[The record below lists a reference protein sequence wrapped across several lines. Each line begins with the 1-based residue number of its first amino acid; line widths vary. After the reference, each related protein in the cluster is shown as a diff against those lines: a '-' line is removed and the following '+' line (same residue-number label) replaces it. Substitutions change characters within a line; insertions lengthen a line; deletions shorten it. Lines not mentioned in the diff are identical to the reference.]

1 MVQTNH
7 NDSSYFKTNLIGT
20 QMHTINTPFFPSAA
34 IPDLIANTLE
44 VNALRVGLWSAWGSM
59 NHTPQTTTPSR
70 GQPPVQ
76 YSSPQQYHLLHILRP
91 FSRCMN
97 CNFNCTSIDMNTCKI
112 ILLDS
117 KTLQCNICNSFINNL
132 IFFILPILLLLLF
145 LFFFL
150 LLYATLLTLLVL
162 VVITIIITQRW

>member
-20 QMHTINTPFFPSAA
+20 QIHTINTSSPQ
-34 IPDLIANTLE
+34 LQYQTCYQTRWKLMHY
-44 VNALRVGLWSAWGSM
+44 VGLWSAWGSM

-97 CNFNCTSIDMNTCKI
+97 CNFNCTSIDMNTCKM

-132 IFFILPILLLLLF
+132 IFFILLILLLLLF